1 MTKKELD
8 AATEGRKA
16 SVLGPGD
23 SMGESALVIDS
34 ERSATIK
41 VTERSIFYALEKR
54 HFSAFL
60 QVAPKLQDTT
70 CFIQRSDCSYFGE
83 ISMLLQVVQN
93 WSK

>member
-34 ERSATIK
+34 ERSAT

-60 QVAPKLQDTT
+60 QVAPKLQDTIMLHT
-70 CFIQRSDCSYFGE
+70 KSDCYQCTGRGRCPS
-83 ISMLLQVVQN
+83 SP
-93 WSK
+93 S